1 MRAIA
6 LLALAGCASAA
17 GPAVNPTQA
26 QWDDGLR
33 RLEALRATFPKSA
46 YTQPVTVDFR
56 EPYTRR
62 RFEGRGAVGVDPG
75 RAMRMILVGPAGE
88 PALDVWVTRDAWRM
102 SVPAIHLVRRGGR
115 DAPDG
120 MPIGFFRSWFIDP
133 LGGHL
138 LAIGRHDD
146 LVVRDGEGGT
156 LDVSDVALAPR
167 TSAHVRRR
175 KARATERFAF
185 AMGKDGGTASYV
197 SESTGLA
204 ALVKLGPVQSE
215 PPDPQAFEDPGDP
228 RSEAER
234 GDERGARGAKPFED
248 GR

>member
-1 MRAIA
+1 MKA
-6 LLALAGCASAA
+6 LLVLAVAGCASA
-17 GPAVNPTQA
+17 GEPAVNPTQA
-26 QWDDGLR
+26 QWDEGLR
-33 RLEALRATFPKSA
+33 RLEALRATFPKTA

-133 LGGHL
+133 LGGNL
-138 LAIGRHDD
+138 LAIGRDDD
-146 LVVRDGEGGT
+146 LVVRDHEGGT
-156 LDVSDVALAPR
+156 LDVSDVSFAPR
-167 TSAHVRRR
+167 PAAHVRRR
-175 KARATERFAF
+175 KGRATERFAF
-185 AMGKDGGTASYV
+185 ALGKDGGTASYV
-197 SESTGLA
+197 SESTKLA
-204 ALVKLGPVQSE
+204 VEVKLGPVQKD
-215 PPDPQAFEDPGDP
+215 PPDPQAFEDP
-228 RSEAER
+228 E
-234 GDERGARGAKPFED
+234 K
-248 GR
+248 

>member
-1 MRAIA
+1 VTRLAVA
-6 LLALAGCASAA
+6 LALAGCASAA
-17 GPAVNPTQA
+17 EPAVNPTQA

-33 RLEALRATFPKSA
+33 RLEALRATFPKAA

-75 RAMRMILVGPAGE
+75 KAMRMILVGPAGE

-138 LAIGRHDD
+138 LALGSSGD
-146 LVVRDGEGGT
+146 LVVRDPEGGT
-156 LDVSDVALAPR
+156 LDVSDVAFAPR
-167 TSAHVRRR
+167 LGAHVRRR
-175 KARATERFAF
+175 KGRATERFEF
-185 AMGKDGGTASYV
+185 ALGKEGGTAAYV
-197 SESTGLA
+197 SESTKLA
-204 ALVKLGPVQSE
+204 VEVKLGPVQSE
-215 PPDPQAFEDPGDP
+215 PPDPQAFEDPEP
-228 RSEAER
+228 
-234 GDERGARGAKPFED
+234 
-248 GR
+248 

>member
-1 MRAIA
+1 VKTLVA
-6 LLALAGCASAA
+6 LALVGCASAA
-17 GPAVNPTQA
+17 EPPVSPTQA

-33 RLEALRATFPKSA
+33 RLEALRATFPKTA

-133 LGGHL
+133 LGGAL

-146 LVVRDGEGGT
+146 LIVRDREGGT
-156 LDVSDVALAPR
+156 LDVSDVSFAPR
-167 TSAHVRRR
+167 PTAHVRRR
-175 KARATERFAF
+175 KGRATERFGF
-185 AMGKDGGTASYV
+185 SLGKDGGTASYV
-197 SESTGLA
+197 SESTKLA
-204 ALVKLGPVQSE
+204 VEVKLGPVQSE
-215 PPDPQAFEDPGDP
+215 PPDPQAFEDPGD
-228 RSEAER
+228 
-234 GDERGARGAKPFED
+234 

>member
-1 MRAIA
+1 VTRLAVV
-6 LLALAGCASAA
+6 LALAGCASAVS
-17 GPAVNPTQA
+17 PPVNPTQA

-33 RLEALRATFPKSA
+33 RLEVLRATFPKTA

-75 RAMRMILVGPAGE
+75 KAMRMILVGPAGE

-138 LAIGRHDD
+138 LALGPSDALI
-146 LVVRDGEGGT
+146 VRDREGGT
-156 LDVSDVALAPR
+156 LDVSDVAFAVT

-175 KARATERFAF
+175 KGRATERFAF
-185 AMGKDGGTASYV
+185 ALGKDGGTASYV
-197 SESTGLA
+197 SESTKLA
-204 ALVKLGPVQSE
+204 VEVKLGPVQSE
-215 PPDPQAFEDPGDP
+215 PPDPQAFEDP
-228 RSEAER
+228 E
-234 GDERGARGAKPFED
+234 K
-248 GR
+248 